1 MQSKPINRY
10 QQIIE
15 KIFFDNYKPGDTAVQ
30 FDRTDLTKATA
41 ALKLETIKNLGD
53 AIYAMRY
60 RTPLPK
66 KILKTQPKEMEW
78 VIEGTGRSKYAF
90 KLVRLNRI
98 KPNPELVTIKIPDS
112 TPEIIG
118 KYSLSDEHN
127 I

>member
-66 KILKTQPKEMEW
+66 KILKTQPHKEKGDL
-78 VIEGTGRSKYAF
+78 IAK
-90 KLVRLNRI
+90 
-98 KPNPELVTIKIPDS
+98 TIALDANF
-112 TPEIIG
+112 IISFTS
-118 KYSLSDEHN
+118 YYPRTFN
-127 I
+127 